1 MTAVYGIRG
10 SKIKFTPVPRFPS
23 VSYDLAMIVAEEVTG
38 EQIIKTIKK
47 SANSLLKDIEI
58 FDIYRGTGIPEG
70 SKSVAVKVTYQSDE
84 KTLAEQDI
92 REVHQ
97 GIINALRSKLNAS
110 LRDS

>member
-1 MTAVYGIRG
+1 MNAREAYEFWRAQ
-10 SKIKFTPVPRFPS
+10 F
-23 VSYDLAMIVAEEVTG
+23 AA
-38 EQIIKTIKK
+38 
-47 SANSLLKDIEI
+47 
-58 FDIYRGTGIPEG
+58 
-70 SKSVAVKVTYQSDE
+70 DE